1 MPEILVVGAGP
12 TGLALACGLRLHGVG
27 VRVIDK
33 AAAPA
38 VTSRANFVHA
48 RGAEVLDRLDALGT
62 LPDEAG
68 RAARITT
75 YLGDKPMMRLRFG
88 DPGLHTAA
96 GPLVVSQAKVE
107 AALRRRLA
115 ELGVEPEWGV
125 GLQSA
130 DQDDNGVT
138 AALTDGSTVRIGW
151 LVGADGTSSTVRK
164 VAGISAPGVRLSERF
179 LLADAHL
186 DIDLDRTGTS
196 GWISP
201 AGMLGLMPMPDPDEG
216 GVQGRGDLWRVFA
229 YDPDGEAE
237 RRLSPDEVL
246 TRITEILPERTGRA
260 VTVRDAVWLSDFT
273 IHRRLAGHYR
283 AGRMLIAGDAAHAH
297 APFGGQG
304 MLTGLG
310 DAENLAWKLA
320 LVVEGTADAALLDTY
335 EAERRPLATDV
346 LRGTSAVT
354 RIDVARS
361 PLARFLRDRVL
372 IRAFSAGWVQRLAT
386 RTASQL
392 WVSYRKGPLGAGL
405 AGQLR
410 GRPHPGDRV
419 DSRDCTRPDGAA
431 TRLNAE
437 LGGRWALLVPA
448 RGARPATPPNADPA
462 VTAAVAA
469 LGEHVVVLRHVPDGG
484 PDTDELWLVRPDG
497 HLAWRGTDL
506 AGASTWLRAALGT
519 GRRPGA
525 RASGD
530 RPGRWPRPAP
540 RPRAGDESGG
550 RAWSR
555 R

>member
-1 MPEILVVGAGP
+1 MFEVLVVGAGP
-12 TGLALACGLRLHGVG
+12 TGLALACGLRLHGVD

-48 RGAEVLDRLDALGT
+48 RGSEVLDRLGALGT

-68 RAARITT
+68 HAARITT
-75 YLGDKPMMRLRFG
+75 YLGDQPVMRLRFG
-88 DPGLHTAA
+88 DPGLRTAA
-96 GPLVVSQAKVE
+96 GPMVVSQAKVE

-115 ELGVEPEWGV
+115 DLGVEPEWGI

-130 DQDDNGVT
+130 GQDDDGVT
-138 AALTDGSTVRIGW
+138 AALTDGSTVRVGW
-151 LVGADGTSSTVRK
+151 MVGADGTNSTVRK
-164 VAGISAPGVRLSERF
+164 IAGISAPGARLSERF

-186 DIDLDRTGTS
+186 EIDLDRTGTS
-196 GWISP
+196 GWIGP
-201 AGMLGLMPMPDPDEG
+201 AGLLGLMPMPDPDG
-216 GVQGRGDLWRVFA
+216 RGAQDRGDLWRVFA
-229 YDPDGEAE
+229 YDPDGESE

-246 TRITEILPERTGRA
+246 TRVTEILPERTGRA

-273 IHRRLAGHYR
+273 IHRRLADHYR

-320 LVVEGTADAALLDTY
+320 LVVDGTADGALLDTY

-354 RIDVARS
+354 KIDVARS
-361 PLARFLRDRVL
+361 PLGRFLRDRVL

-405 AGQLR
+405 TEQLR
-410 GRPHPGDRV
+410 GRPRPGDRV
-419 DSRDCTRPDGAA
+419 DSRDCTRPDGTA

-437 LGGRWALLVPA
+437 LGGGWALLVPA
-448 RGARPATPPNADPA
+448 RGARPTTPTEADPA
-462 VTAAVAA
+462 VAVAVAA
-469 LGEHVVVLRHVPDGG
+469 LGKHVVVLRHVPDA
-484 PDTDELWLVRPDG
+484 DELWLVRPDG

-530 RPGRWPRPAP
+530 RSGRWPKLAP
-540 RPRAGDESGG
+540 GPRAGGDNVAGY
-550 RAWSR
+550 
-555 R
+555 